1 MLLEAQMALVTGAG
15 RGNGEAIACG
25 LARAGASVI
34 VTDINQEA
42 AEHVASKIRKE
53 GGAAY
58 AFRMDVTDTEQCASV
73 SNSVAKLGQLSIL
86 VNNAGVRPRHAFDC
100 TDRDL
105 AWYQAM
111 DVNLHGLR
119 NVTFANL
126 SALRSSKGSVINV
139 TSIAAFQASPG
150 SVAYSTSKAAAQM
163 FSKVMAL
170 ELAPMGVRV
179 NAIAPGVIE
188 TDMTSVSRQDPDR
201 RERLMAR
208 IPMGRFGQPEDLV
221 GPVVFLA
228 SNMANYVTGAVI
240 AVDGG
245 YLAV

>member
-1 MLLEAQMALVTGAG
+1 MALVTGAG
-15 RGNGEAIACG
+15 RGNGEAIAYG

-34 VTDINQEA
+34 VTDVNKEA
-42 AEHVASKIRKE
+42 AEHVASKISKE
-53 GGAAY
+53 GGV
-58 AFRMDVTDTEQCASV
+58 AFAFCMDVTDAEQCKQVSKSIAS
-73 SNSVAKLGQLSIL
+73 LGQLSIL
-86 VNNAGVRPRHAFDC
+86 VNNAGVRPRHPFDC
-100 TDRDL
+100 TDRDS
-105 AWYQAM
+105 AWYHAM

-126 SALRSSKGSVINV
+126 AALQSSKGSVINV

-150 SVAYSTSKAAAQM
+150 SIAYSTSKAAAQM

-201 RERLMAR
+201 RDRLMAR

-228 SNMANYVTGAVI
+228 SNMAKYVTGAVI